1 MSKCCINCF
10 NDRALTEK
18 IQRTGEMSRC
28 SFCSSKEV
36 LCVEPSTLS
45 TDAEG
50 IEFCIEEDVHGQDLY
65 EILTHELHILSPI
78 VNKPAELVKELT
90 LSIDNTKKW
99 KVKYSPQKNSS
110 LWQEFKRELI
120 HKNRFFPT
128 RNAYG
133 KMFSSFQNETKN
145 IEKNTFILLIDE
157 LREIRDQ
164 KDSFYRAR
172 ISDSVI
178 LREQMGSPPP
188 EKASAGRAN
197 PAGIVYLYVAENEE
211 TCIREVRPSIGSTV
225 YISTC
230 TAKRN
235 LKLINLTNPKKRIS
249 LLKYAGDE
257 MELII
262 NHLALIELFSKELAK
277 PVIPERA
284 TLDYIPTQFLC
295 EFIKSI
301 SDYDGIT
308 FTSSFGTGEN
318 IVLFYPE
325 TVDIDSPVAKKVTS
339 VSVSTENVHDEK
351 I

>member
-1 MSKCCINCF
+1 MN
-10 NDRALTEK
+10 
-18 IQRTGEMSRC
+18 
-28 SFCSSKEV
+28 
-36 LCVEPSTLS
+36 
-45 TDAEG
+45 
-50 IEFCIEEDVHGQDLY
+50 
-65 EILTHELHILSPI
+65 
-78 VNKPAELVKELT
+78 
-90 LSIDNTKKW
+90 
-99 KVKYSPQKNSS
+99 QKNGRLNIALKKNS
-110 LWQEFKRELI
+110 LLWLEFKKELI

-128 RNAYG
+128 GNIYG
-133 KMFSSFQNETKN
+133 KMFSSFQNEKN
-145 IEKNTFILLIDE
+145 SIEKNTFIQLIDE
-157 LREIRDQ
+157 LCEVREQTDC
-164 KDSFYRAR
+164 FYRAR
-172 ISDSVI
+172 ISDSA
-178 LREQMGSPPP
+178 LLKEHMGSPPP

-230 TAKRN
+230 VAKRS

-257 MELII
+257 MDLII
-262 NHLALIELFSKELAK
+262 DHLALIELFSKELAQ

-318 IVLFYPE
+318 IVLFYPD
-325 TVDIDSPVAKKVTS
+325 TVEINNPITKNVTS
-339 VSVSTENVHDEK
+339 VSVCAE
-351 I
+351 

>member
-10 NDRALTEK
+10 NDSALIEK
-18 IQRTGEMSRC
+18 IQRMGKISRC
-28 SFCSSKEV
+28 SFCSSKDV
-36 LCVEPSTLS
+36 LCVEPSILS
-45 TDAEG
+45 DVSDG
-50 IEFCIEEDVHGQDLY
+50 IEFCIDEDIHGKALH
-65 EILTHELHILSPI
+65 EILSHDLNILSST
-78 VNKPAELVKELT
+78 VSKPAELVKELA
-90 LSIDNTKKW
+90 LGVDDSKKW
-99 KVKYSPQKNSS
+99 KVKYSPQKNSL
-110 LWQEFKRELI
+110 LWLEFKKELI

-128 RNAYG
+128 GNIYG
-133 KMFSSFQNETKN
+133 KMFSSFQNEIN
-145 IEKNTFILLIDE
+145 SIEKNTFIQLIDE
-157 LREIRDQ
+157 LCEVREQTDY
-164 KDSFYRAR
+164 FYRAR
-172 ISDSVI
+172 ISDSA
-178 LREQMGSPPP
+178 LLKKHMGSPPP

-197 PAGIVYLYVAENEE
+197 PAGIVYLYVAENED

-230 TAKRN
+230 VAKRS

-262 NHLALIELFSKELAK
+262 NHLALIELFSKELAQ

-318 IVLFYPE
+318 IVLFYPD
-325 TVDIDSPVAKKVTS
+325 TVEINNPITKNVTS
-339 VSVSTENVHDEK
+339 VSVCAE
-351 I
+351 